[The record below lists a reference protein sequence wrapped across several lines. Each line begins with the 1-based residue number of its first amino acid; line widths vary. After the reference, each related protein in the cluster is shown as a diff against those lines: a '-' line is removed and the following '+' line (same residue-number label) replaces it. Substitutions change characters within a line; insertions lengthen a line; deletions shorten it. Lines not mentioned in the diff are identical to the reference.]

1 MEAARTMTMD
11 VKGAWAGNALWPDS
25 STTRKSNTDYDAL
38 ARRAAADDVKTSVST
53 GQVAATKKA
62 TPSGFTQDDFALATR
77 FGQDVL
83 PQSLQQLTGL
93 QKIERQPWHGV
104 DRAASN
110 PYGNIMDSL
119 RRAALRRDAAAPAVP
134 ATDTAQPAAEQ
145 PTESAAT
152 PSPAVSTAIA
162 AYTAAVESA
171 PVAATVTTPPAVTT
185 EPSPPSSTTETT
197 SSGDTTSSGGTTS
210 SGATTSSGGPTSTGG
225 TASAPSGN
233 ATGWWKHH

>member
-1 MEAARTMTMD
+1 MEAARTMTME

-38 ARRAAADDVKTSVST
+38 ARRASADDAKTSVST

-93 QKIERQPWHGV
+93 QKIERQAWHGA
-104 DRAASN
+104 DRAGSN

-134 ATDTAQPAAEQ
+134 ATDTAPPAADQ
-145 PTESAAT
+145 AAESTTTAESLT
-152 PSPAVSTAIA
+152 VSTAIA
-162 AYTAAVESA
+162 AYTAA
-171 PVAATVTTPPAVTT
+171 
-185 EPSPPSSTTETT
+185 
-197 SSGDTTSSGGTTS
+197 
-210 SGATTSSGGPTSTGG
+210 
-225 TASAPSGN
+225 
-233 ATGWWKHH
+233 